1 MNEDWLTDDYDNT
14 GEGVLD
20 LPEVFTVVHD
30 GVTRKIRGKRNA
42 TAHKLAQIFHL
53 HPQTITLTSEDGFA
67 EVPNT
72 SGDFDDIYEGTYTVE
87 GDSRDPSRS
96 KPGCSSSSLVAT
108 QQLAY
113 QPPDKKRKVAKGSK
127 SWTPVFSTTQSLVNK
142 PPGVSRQEKQQS
154 GSSLPGAEEKE
165 FVRKIEICKLE
176 GSILKKIHN
185 IPMTLTENTATVPYI
200 SDAIAMDA
208 FKGESTVLLDADR
221 LKILDTTGTRGSK
234 FWKGNRRISAIP
246 LSEYRKFLYLKKL
259 PTYGS
264 DDEFETVTIRDKGKR
279 RYVEPGPIQRSDK
292 DVQPSLMVKLGV
304 LEFRIEKLEK
314 NQSNSAELSSKLTEQ
329 EVAVSDLRREKDE
342 LTSQLSTIQ
351 MELQRKAD
359 TILTMKQK

>member
-1 MNEDWLTDDYDNT
+1 MSWSTTARPTSMNEDWLTDDYDNT

-221 LKILDTTGTRGSK
+221 LKILDTTGTRGEPS
-234 FWKGNRRISAIP
+234 FSN
-246 LSEYRKFLYLKKL
+246 LKK
-259 PTYGS
+259 
-264 DDEFETVTIRDKGKR
+264 
-279 RYVEPGPIQRSDK
+279 
-292 DVQPSLMVKLGV
+292 
-304 LEFRIEKLEK
+304 
-314 NQSNSAELSSKLTEQ
+314 
-329 EVAVSDLRREKDE
+329 
-342 LTSQLSTIQ
+342 
-351 MELQRKAD
+351 
-359 TILTMKQK
+359 ILLIVMSIGL